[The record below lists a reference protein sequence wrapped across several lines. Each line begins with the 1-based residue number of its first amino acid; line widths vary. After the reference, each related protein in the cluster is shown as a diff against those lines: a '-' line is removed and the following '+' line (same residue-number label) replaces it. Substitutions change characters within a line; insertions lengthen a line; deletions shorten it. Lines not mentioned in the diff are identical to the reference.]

1 MSERERTN
9 GRRARQLAEDL
20 SAAARERAER
30 VYESAREGAEHVYD
44 AAREQAE
51 EAYGVVQDGID
62 EAHTYLKRQFR
73 QRPLTVAATAVG
85 LGLIIGL
92 ALSRGGRR

>member
-1 MSERERTN
+1 MSERDRSN

-20 SAAARERAER
+20 SVAARERAER
-30 VYESAREGAEHVYD
+30 VYETAREGAEHVYES
-44 AAREQAE
+44 AREHAE

-73 QRPLTVAATAVG
+73 QRPLTVAASAIG
-85 LGLIIGL
+85 IGLIIGL